1 MLILR
6 GHDGRSKVESLAFL
20 PDSGSLVS
28 AATDRTVLLWDMTT
42 AKGRCLDLPI
52 NRDPRE
58 PYYPWVAYSPDGK
71 QLAYANWGEGIILC
85 RLDTGKTRRLSDEG
99 GPVQFSPDGRLLAT
113 VNNRRLGIWDG
124 QKWRGFNFQMP
135 SGMAAHSLAFSTQS
149 LAFSPDGKSVATGH
163 YVIPSRRSWNH
174 WIRLTDTATGKEQ
187 TRFVGYGDVVNS
199 LAFSPDG
206 YTLAAGCGQFLW
218 VWSVFSANPVARC
231 TIDRL
236 HFQAV
241 AFTADGRFLA
251 AVRNDGIARFYDAS
265 SWQERFAFDWKI
277 GPLVSLAFS
286 RDGMLAA
293 AGSKRGKIVVWD
305 VDF

>member
-6 GHDGRSKVESLAFL
+6 GHDGRSKIESLAFS

-28 AATDRTVLLWDMTT
+28 AATDRTVRLWDLTT

-71 QLAYANWGEGIILC
+71 QLAYANWGAGIIL
-85 RLDTGKTRRLSDEG
+85 RHFDTGKTRRLSDEG
-99 GPVQFSPDGRLLAT
+99 GPIRFSPDGRLLAT
-113 VNNRRLGIWDG
+113 ADNRRLRIWDG

-135 SGMAAHSLAFSTQS
+135 DAEVTYS

-163 YVIPSRRSWNH
+163 YLIRSRQSWSH
-174 WIRLTDTATGKEQ
+174 WIRLTDSATGKEQ
-187 TRFVGYGDVVNS
+187 TRFVGYGDAVTS
-199 LAFSPDG
+199 LAFCPDG
-206 YTLAAGCGQFLW
+206 STLAAGCGQYLW
-218 VWSVFSANPVARC
+218 AWNVRSGNPIARC

-241 AFTADGRFLA
+241 AFTTDGRFLV
-251 AVRNDGIARFYDAS
+251 AVRNDGIARFYDTS

-277 GPLVSLAFS
+277 GPLVSLAVS